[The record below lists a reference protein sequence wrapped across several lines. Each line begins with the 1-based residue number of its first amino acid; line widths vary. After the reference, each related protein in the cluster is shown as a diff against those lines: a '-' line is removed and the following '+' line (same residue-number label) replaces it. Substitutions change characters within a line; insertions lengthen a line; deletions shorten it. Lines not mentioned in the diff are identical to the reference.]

1 MLHDHQTVLVV
12 DDEIKILEV
21 VSVLLQSKG
30 FKVLQAGNGR
40 QALALFEQEPVA
52 LVILDL
58 MLPDISGEDVCAAI
72 RKHSRVP
79 VIMLTAKAG
88 ESDLLRGLG
97 LGADDYI
104 VKPFSLKELTARV
117 EAVLRRSQDDLHPLS
132 ALSTFGG
139 GDLSVD
145 FEQAVVRK
153 KGVIVPFT
161 ASELKLLAA
170 LMKYPGRVFSR
181 EDLIAKALGDDF
193 EGFDRTIDS
202 HIKNIRQ
209 KIEDD
214 PRNPVYIV
222 TVHGIGYKFG
232 GDIIA

>member
-1 MLHDHQTVLVV
+1 MLHDHHTVLVV

-21 VSVLLQSKG
+21 VSALLQSKG
-30 FKVLQAGNGR
+30 FTVLQAENGR
-40 QALALFEQEPVA
+40 QALALFEQEKIA

-88 ESDLLRGLG
+88 ESDLLQGLG
-97 LGADDYI
+97 LGADDYM
-104 VKPFSLKELTARV
+104 VKPFSLKELSARV

-132 ALSTFGG
+132 VLSTFRG

-145 FEQAVVRK
+145 FEQAVVKK
-153 KGVIVPFT
+153 KGEAVPFT
-161 ASELKLLAA
+161 ASELKLLAV

-193 EGFDRTIDS
+193 DGFDRTIDS

-222 TVHGIGYKFG
+222 TVHGLGYKFG
-232 GDIIA
+232 GDSIV